1 MKNKQFIY
9 TLLLLLF
16 MLSGCKKGKQEQTQ
30 KAIDTIPM
38 LINEVQK
45 CSKLYT
51 VEYRLHKIITHDDQK
66 TIEGKLFNQ
75 DINIDIPMTKRRVA
89 IPMDATVKSYIDFST
104 FSEKNVRRNGKK
116 IEITLPD
123 PRVTLTSTKIDH
135 EQVRKFINFTRSDFT
150 DAELSDFERQ
160 GREQILKAV
169 PQTDILENAR
179 ISATRILVPL
189 LQQLGFAEQDI
200 TIHFRNDLHSS
211 DIPTLIDKTF
221 EYGK

>member
-16 MLSGCKKGKQEQTQ
+16 MLSGCKKDKQEQTQ

-51 VEYRLHKIITHDDQK
+51 VEYRLHKIITHNDQK

-104 FSEKNVRRNGKK
+104 FSEKNVKRNGKK

-135 EQVRKFINFTRSDFT
+135 EQVRKFVNFTRSDFT

-221 EYGK
+221 EHGK

>member
-16 MLSGCKKGKQEQTQ
+16 MLSGCKKDKQEQTQ

-51 VEYRLHKIITHDDQK
+51 VEYRLHKIITHNDQK

-135 EQVRKFINFTRSDFT
+135 EQVRKFVNFTRSDFT
-150 DAELSDFERQ
+150 DAELSDFESQ

-221 EYGK
+221 EHGK

>member
-9 TLLLLLF
+9 TFLLLLF

-51 VEYRLHKIITHDDQK
+51 VEYRLHKIITHNDQK

-123 PRVTLTSTKIDH
+123 PRVTLTSKKI
-135 EQVRKFINFTRSDFT
+135 VNFTRSDFT

-189 LQQLGFAEQDI
+189 LQQLGFAERDI

-221 EYGK
+221 EHGK

>member
-30 KAIDTIPM
+30 KTIDTIPM

-150 DAELSDFERQ
+150 DAELSEFERQ

-200 TIHFRNDLHSS
+200 TIHFRNDLHSR

-221 EYGK
+221 EHGK

>member
-51 VEYRLHKIITHDDQK
+51 VEYRLHKIITHNDQK

-135 EQVRKFINFTRSDFT
+135 EQVR
-150 DAELSDFERQ
+150 
-160 GREQILKAV
+160 
-169 PQTDILENAR
+169 
-179 ISATRILVPL
+179 
-189 LQQLGFAEQDI
+189 
-200 TIHFRNDLHSS
+200 
-211 DIPTLIDKTF
+211 
-221 EYGK
+221 